1 MSSAYSPDDSHR
13 LPDPSSRSGSSTP
26 GNGLKLLMY
35 LVFVLALAATIIMF
49 FVDSERWLNIA
60 VITSLWAAF
69 FGAILVS
76 RYSGIIGEER
86 SRRQEQERRHKAEL
100 DRERSESQRREVQLE
115 NDYRNRLGS
124 EHDKT
129 LDAIRKELEAMRE
142 QLSDLSGGAWDGEQ
156 VSLKARAERIIEL
169 ERNVSRAG
177 ETGGHPGAHERA
189 ESAAPAQSAQ
199 AGAPAQKNAEKGA
212 QKSAPQGG
220 QNRSGGRRGGFSTG
234 TFAAVRWS
242 GADSEDTTQIP
253 MVVDTRSMEP
263 TGGTSETEA
272 EQGQKSS
279 EATPAAESRPRWS
292 EQQDTPAPSAES
304 AAEPAAEPA
313 QPAQP
318 EQRAEATPVAEEPAA
333 APSQGQSQGRR
344 RRAEEAEVHGRRR
357 ADESDQGVTVAELM
371 AQMKKNAR

>member
-49 FVDSERWLNIA
+49 FVDSEVWLNVA

-76 RYSGIIGEER
+76 RYSGVLGEER
-86 SRRQEQERRHKAEL
+86 SRRREQERRHKAEL

-115 NDYRNRLGS
+115 NDYRSRLGS

-177 ETGGHPGAHERA
+177 ENAGGSGHPGAHERVEAA
-189 ESAAPAQSAQ
+189 EPASEPAAE
-199 AGAPAQKNAEKGA
+199 PAQKN
-212 QKSAPQGG
+212 G

-253 MVVDTRSMEP
+253 MVVDTRSMDP
-263 TGGTSETEA
+263 ADSASDSGAET
-272 EQGQKSS
+272 
-279 EATPAAESRPRWS
+279 TPAPEPRPRWS
-292 EQQDTPAPSAES
+292 EQQDTAAP

-313 QPAQP
+313 QPEQAEQVEPTQP
-318 EQRAEATPVAEEPAA
+318 EQTEETAAPAPT
-333 APSQGQSQGRR
+333 PSQGETQGRR

>member
-13 LPDPSSRSGSSTP
+13 LPDPSSRSAATTP

-35 LVFVLALAATIIMF
+35 LVFVLALAATVIMF
-49 FVDSERWLNIA
+49 FVDSEVWLNVA

-76 RYSGIIGEER
+76 RYSGVIGEER
-86 SRRQEQERRHKAEL
+86 SRRQEQERRHRAEI

-115 NDYRNRLGS
+115 NDYRSRLGS
-124 EHDKT
+124 DHDKT

-142 QLSDLSGGAWDGEQ
+142 QLADLSGTDWNGEQ

-177 ETGGHPGAHERA
+177 AKDEGAEKAAAAET
-189 ESAAPAQSAQ
+189 AAPSD
-199 AGAPAQKNAEKGA
+199 
-212 QKSAPQGG
+212 

-242 GADSEDTTQIP
+242 GADSVETTQIP
-253 MVVDTRSMEP
+253 MVVDTRSMD
-263 TGGTSETEA
+263 
-272 EQGQKSS
+272 
-279 EATPAAESRPRWS
+279 TPAAGNSSDPAAAADTAGTAATSDTSEPAGSRPRWS
-292 EQQDTPAPSAES
+292 GQQSPA
-304 AAEPAAEPA
+304 PAAEPA
-313 QPAQP
+313 PEPTPAPAP
-318 EQRAEATPVAEEPAA
+318 EQSPEQAADVPSQSAPSA
-333 APSQGQSQGRR
+333 APGRR
-344 RRAEEAEVHGRRR
+344 RRAEEPEPHGRRR

>member
-13 LPDPSSRSGSSTP
+13 LPDPSSRSAATTP

-35 LVFVLALAATIIMF
+35 LVFVLALAATVIMF
-49 FVDSERWLNIA
+49 FVDSEVWLNVA

-76 RYSGIIGEER
+76 RYSGVIGEER
-86 SRRQEQERRHKAEL
+86 SRRQEQERRHRAEI

-115 NDYRNRLGS
+115 NDYRSRLGS
-124 EHDKT
+124 DHDKT

-142 QLSDLSGGAWDGEQ
+142 QLADLSGTDWNGEQ

-177 ETGGHPGAHERA
+177 AKDEGAGKAAAAET
-189 ESAAPAQSAQ
+189 AAPSD
-199 AGAPAQKNAEKGA
+199 
-212 QKSAPQGG
+212 

-242 GADSEDTTQIP
+242 GADSEETTQIP
-253 MVVDTRSMEP
+253 MVVDTRSMD
-263 TGGTSETEA
+263 
-272 EQGQKSS
+272 
-279 EATPAAESRPRWS
+279 TPAAGNSSDSAAATDTAATAATSEPAGSRPRWS
-292 EQQDTPAPSAES
+292 GQQSPA
-304 AAEPAAEPA
+304 PAAEPA
-313 QPAQP
+313 PEPTPAPAP
-318 EQRAEATPVAEEPAA
+318 EQSSEQVADVPPQS
-333 APSQGQSQGRR
+333 APGRR
-344 RRAEEAEVHGRRR
+344 RRAEEPEPHGRRR

>member
-49 FVDSERWLNIA
+49 FVDSEVWLNVA

-76 RYSGIIGEER
+76 RYSGLIGEER
-86 SRRQEQERRHKAEL
+86 SRRQEQERRHRAEME
-100 DRERSESQRREVQLE
+100 RERSESQRREVQLE
-115 NDYRNRLGS
+115 NDYRSRLGS

-142 QLSDLSGGAWDGEQ
+142 QLSDLSGGDWNNEQ

-177 ETGGHPGAHERA
+177 EQARPTAGQDTRGKTTARGVEGAEGTEGTGNGAGTPGE
-189 ESAAPAQSAQ
+189 
-199 AGAPAQKNAEKGA
+199 
-212 QKSAPQGG
+212 
-220 QNRSGGRRGGFSTG
+220 NRSGGRRGGFSTG

-253 MVVDTRSMEP
+253 MVVDTRSMDAAEP
-263 TGGTSETEA
+263 TET
-272 EQGQKSS
+272 
-279 EATPAAESRPRWS
+279 TPAADNTKAAEPTTPASRETTQESETRPRWS
-292 EQQDTPAPSAES
+292 EQQDTPAPEPEKAADPAPEQ
-304 AAEPAAEPA
+304 APEPVAEPA
-313 QPAQP
+313 
-318 EQRAEATPVAEEPAA
+318 
-333 APSQGQSQGRR
+333 SGRR
-344 RRAEEAEVHGRRR
+344 RRAEEAEPHGRRR

>member
-49 FVDSERWLNIA
+49 FVDSEVWLNVA

-76 RYSGIIGEER
+76 RYSGVIGEER
-86 SRRQEQERRHKAEL
+86 SRRQEQERRHRAEME
-100 DRERSESQRREVQLE
+100 RERSESQRREVQLE
-115 NDYRNRLGS
+115 NDYRSRLGS

-142 QLSDLSGGAWDGEQ
+142 QLSDLSGGDWNNEQ

-177 ETGGHPGAHERA
+177 EQARPTAGQDTRGKTTARGVEGAGDTEGTEGTGNGA
-189 ESAAPAQSAQ
+189 
-199 AGAPAQKNAEKGA
+199 GK
-212 QKSAPQGG
+212 QGE
-220 QNRSGGRRGGFSTG
+220 NRSGGRRGGFSTG

-253 MVVDTRSMEP
+253 MVVDTRSMDAAEP
-263 TGGTSETEA
+263 TETAPRETA
-272 EQGQKSS
+272 QSPE
-279 EATPAAESRPRWS
+279 TRPRWS
-292 EQQDTPAPSAES
+292 EQQDTPAPEPEK
-304 AAEPAAEPA
+304 AAEPAPEPVPEQAPEPVSEPA
-313 QPAQP
+313 P
-318 EQRAEATPVAEEPAA
+318 
-333 APSQGQSQGRR
+333 GRR
-344 RRAEEAEVHGRRR
+344 RRAEEAEPHGRRR

>member
-49 FVDSERWLNIA
+49 FVDSEVWLNVA

-76 RYSGIIGEER
+76 RYSGVIGEER
-86 SRRQEQERRHKAEL
+86 SRRQEQERRHRAEM

-115 NDYRNRLGS
+115 NDYRSRLGS

-142 QLSDLSGGAWDGEQ
+142 QLSDLSGGDWNNEQ

-177 ETGGHPGAHERA
+177 EQARPTAGQDTRGGTTATGVEGTESTEGTGNGAGKPGE
-189 ESAAPAQSAQ
+189 
-199 AGAPAQKNAEKGA
+199 
-212 QKSAPQGG
+212 
-220 QNRSGGRRGGFSTG
+220 NRSGGRRGGFSTG

-253 MVVDTRSMEP
+253 MVVDTRSMDA
-263 TGGTSETEA
+263 A
-272 EQGQKSS
+272 EQTQTAPAADSTGSV
-279 EATPAAESRPRWS
+279 EATTPESRETAQTPEARPRWS
-292 EQQDTPAPSAES
+292 EQQNTAAPEPEKAAES
-304 AAEPAAEPA
+304 APGPVPEQAPEPVSEPAP
-313 QPAQP
+313 
-318 EQRAEATPVAEEPAA
+318 
-333 APSQGQSQGRR
+333 GRR
-344 RRAEEAEVHGRRR
+344 RRAEEAEPHGRRR

>member
-35 LVFVLALAATIIMF
+35 LVFVLALVATIIMF

-115 NDYRNRLGS
+115 NDYRSRLGS

-142 QLSDLSGGAWDGEQ
+142 HLSDLSGGEWDGEQ

-177 ETGGHPGAHERA
+177 ETTGHPGAHERA
-189 ESAAPAQSAQ
+189 ESAAPTQSAQ
-199 AGAPAQKNAEKGA
+199 PAQAGTPA
-212 QKSAPQGG
+212 QKSAEDSAPQGA

-253 MVVDTRSMEP
+253 MVVDTRSMES
-263 TGGTSETEA
+263 TGGTEEPAA
-272 EQGQKSS
+272 EQGKKSS
-279 EATPAAESRPRWS
+279 EATPASESRPRWS
-292 EQQDTPAPSAES
+292 KRQDTPAP

-313 QPAQP
+313 QPEQP
-318 EQRAEATPVAEEPAA
+318 AEATPVAEEPAT
-333 APSQGQSQGRR
+333 APSQGQSQGQSQGRR
-344 RRAEEAEVHGRRR
+344 RRAEDSEVHGRRR

>member
-49 FVDSERWLNIA
+49 FVDSEVWLNVA

-76 RYSGIIGEER
+76 RYSGVLGEER
-86 SRRQEQERRHKAEL
+86 SRRQEQERRHRAEIE
-100 DRERSESQRREVQLE
+100 RERSESQRRQVELE
-115 NDYRNRLGS
+115 NDYRTRLGG
-124 EHDKT
+124 EHDQT
-129 LDAIRKELEAMRE
+129 LDVIRKELQAMRE
-142 QLSDLSGGAWDGEQ
+142 QLTDLSGADWNNEQ

-169 ERNVSRAG
+169 ERNVSRASDSSPEQPTESPAKTQVPEAPKVDAG
-177 ETGGHPGAHERA
+177 SPERPERREA
-189 ESAAPAQSAQ
+189 GDAAGSAGS
-199 AGAPAQKNAEKGA
+199 
-212 QKSAPQGG
+212 G
-220 QNRSGGRRGGFSTG
+220 QYRSGGRRGGFSTG

-253 MVVDTRSMEP
+253 MVVDTRSME
-263 TGGTSETEA
+263 
-272 EQGQKSS
+272 
-279 EATPAAESRPRWS
+279 TPEK
-292 EQQDTPAPSAES
+292 PAD
-304 AAEPAAEPA
+304 EPA

-318 EQRAEATPVAEEPAA
+318 AQQEPEPQPARQEPAQQEPA
-333 APSQGQSQGRR
+333 DQEPAPEPGRR
-344 RRAEEAEVHGRRR
+344 RAAEEDEPHGRRR
-357 ADESDQGVTVAELM
+357 AGESDEGVTVAELM

>member
-49 FVDSERWLNIA
+49 FVDSEVWLNVA

-76 RYSGIIGEER
+76 RYSGVIGEER
-86 SRRQEQERRHKAEL
+86 SRRQEQERRHRAEM

-115 NDYRNRLGS
+115 NDYRSRLGS
-124 EHDKT
+124 EHDTT

-142 QLSDLSGGAWDGEQ
+142 QLSDLSGGDWNNEQ

-177 ETGGHPGAHERA
+177 EQARPTAGQDTRG
-189 ESAAPAQSAQ
+189 ESAATGVEGVAA
-199 AGAPAQKNAEKGA
+199 ADGAEKGA
-212 QKSAPQGG
+212 GSQGE
-220 QNRSGGRRGGFSTG
+220 NRSGGRRGGFSTG

-253 MVVDTRSMEP
+253 MVVDTRSMDAAEP
-263 TGGTSETEA
+263 TETAPAADNAKSA
-272 EQGQKSS
+272 EPT
-279 EATPAAESRPRWS
+279 TPAPRQTTQTPETRPRWS
-292 EQQDTPAPSAES
+292 EQQNTPAPEPEE
-304 AAEPAAEPA
+304 AAEPA
-313 QPAQP
+313 P
-318 EQRAEATPVAEEPAA
+318 EQTPEPVSE
-333 APSQGQSQGRR
+333 PTPGRR
-344 RRAEEAEVHGRRR
+344 RRAEEAEPHGRRR

>member
-49 FVDSERWLNIA
+49 FVDSEVWLNVA

-76 RYSGIIGEER
+76 RYSGVIGEER
-86 SRRQEQERRHKAEL
+86 SRRQEQERRHRAEME
-100 DRERSESQRREVQLE
+100 RERSESQRREVQLE
-115 NDYRNRLGS
+115 NDYRSRLGN

-129 LDAIRKELEAMRE
+129 LDAIRKELEVMRE
-142 QLSDLSGGAWDGEQ
+142 QLSDLSGSDWNSEQ

-177 ETGGHPGAHERA
+177 EQSRPTDKPDARGQTPTTGVEGAASTAGEPGE
-189 ESAAPAQSAQ
+189 
-199 AGAPAQKNAEKGA
+199 
-212 QKSAPQGG
+212 
-220 QNRSGGRRGGFSTG
+220 NRSGGRRGGFSTG

-253 MVVDTRSMEP
+253 MVVDTRSMDAAEP
-263 TGGTSETEA
+263 TEAASTADNAGG
-272 EQGQKSS
+272 
-279 EATPAAESRPRWS
+279 AESTGPAPRETTQTPDARPRWS
-292 EQQDTPAPSAES
+292 EQQKSTAPAQEKAQEGTPEQSPEPASEPAP
-304 AAEPAAEPA
+304 
-313 QPAQP
+313 
-318 EQRAEATPVAEEPAA
+318 
-333 APSQGQSQGRR
+333 GRR
-344 RRAEEAEVHGRRR
+344 RRVEEAEPHGRRR